1 MSVSVRAATAFLMIA
16 LVLAG
21 CSRSPEAKKARY
33 LERGDRYFKQEQY
46 REAIIEYRN
55 ALRIDQK
62 APGAARQIGLAH
74 YQLGQLGLAFRF
86 LLAAQ
91 ELEPDNTAVRLKLAG
106 IYLVGGRPDDA
117 STQVDEILKREPNNL
132 DALLISAGAANTPQ
146 EVDGALAR
154 MQSVQST
161 LTSTAKFHLA
171 LASLY
176 LKKQDVASA
185 EREFYEAA
193 AREPKSV
200 EAHAALGNFHVF
212 RRAMPEAEREFRTAS
227 DLAPMG
233 SPARVRLADF
243 YLLTRRPEEARRILK
258 EITEKAPDA
267 LPAWRLLAQL
277 DFAEGK
283 VDEALKS
290 VESVL
295 KKSPAD
301 IDAHLLRGRIYLA
314 RKDTTTAIQE
324 FQAVLKSE
332 PRMPTAHYQ
341 LALAYLQSGNAQQA
355 KSELRE
361 VITTAPNQVEAVLL
375 LADLNIQTG
384 AVQPAVEDLER
395 LLKVQPNAAGAYM
408 LLATAY
414 LAQRQPAK
422 VIETGRR
429 LIAAGPKDA
438 RGPYLVGLGLLAQGK
453 KAEARKEMETSLGLS
468 PGFLDPLAQI
478 VQINL
483 LDKQPDVALAIAR
496 KQAALVA
503 RSAPHQMLL
512 AGVHVARREPD
523 LAEAAY
529 LKAIELAPSM
539 TEPYRMLAALY
550 ANTKRYDQALAKLGD
565 ALKTNPRDPLALML
579 TGVIYEQRGDT
590 AKARDAYEKILAIDP
605 RSSAAANN
613 LAWIYSE
620 HGGDKEKAL
629 QLAQMAKEQ
638 APDDPRVSDTLG
650 WILYK
655 RGVYQR
661 ALTLLKESAAKL
673 PDNPQVQYHL
683 GMAYAQ
689 VGDHPNARKAL
700 TAAANSGAVFEG
712 KEEAR
717 KALASLK

>member
-62 APGAARQIGLAH
+62 APRAARQIGLAH

-91 ELEPDNTAVRLKLAG
+91 ELEPDNTEVRLKLAG
-106 IYLVGGRPDDA
+106 IYLAGGRPDDA

-132 DALLISAGAANTPQ
+132 DALAISAGAANTPQ
-146 EVDGALAR
+146 EIDGALAR

-161 LTSTAKFHLA
+161 LTGTAKFHLA

-176 LKKQDVASA
+176 LKKQDATSA

-212 RRAMPEAEREFRTAS
+212 RRAMPEAEREFRIAS
-227 DLAPMG
+227 DLAPIG
-233 SPARVRLADF
+233 SPARVRLA
-243 YLLTRRPEEARRILK
+243 EK
-258 EITEKAPDA
+258 EITEKAPDS

-295 KKSPAD
+295 KKSPSD
-301 IDAHLLRGRIYLA
+301 IDAHLLRGRIYLV

-332 PRMPTAHYQ
+332 PRMPAAHYQ
-341 LALAYLQSGNAQQA
+341 LALAYLEGGNTQQA

-384 AVQPAVEDLER
+384 AVQPAVEELER
-395 LLKVQPNAAGAYM
+395 LLKVQPNAAGAYV

-414 LAQRQPAK
+414 LAQRQPVK

-483 LDKQPDVALAIAR
+483 MDKQPDVALAIAR

-512 AGVHVARREPD
+512 AGVHVARGEPD
-523 LAEAAY
+523 LAETAY
-529 LKAIELAPSM
+529 LRAIELAPSM

-565 ALKTNPRDPLALML
+565 VLKANPRDALALML

-590 AKARDAYEKILAIDP
+590 AKARDAYEKILAINP
-605 RSSAAANN
+605 RASAAANN

-638 APDDPRVSDTLG
+638 APDDPRISDTLG

-661 ALTLLKESAAKL
+661 ALALLKESAAKL
-673 PDNPQVQYHL
+673 PDNPQVQYHV

-689 VGDHPNARKAL
+689 VGDQANARKAL
-700 TAAANSGAVFEG
+700 TAATSSNAVFEG

-717 KALASLK
+717 KVLASLK